1 MNDNELD
8 QLLRDSA
15 VDPGLPSHFRSE
27 VWTRIAIAD
36 ERSFAGRWRRF
47 LASLVRP
54 VPATASVVVTVL
66 AGVWL
71 GAASVQEPKEAKL
84 SYAESIS
91 PFLNHGKP

>member
-15 VDPGLPSHFRSE
+15 DDAGLPARFRPE

-36 ERSFAGRWRRF
+36 ERSFAGWLRRF
-47 LASLVRP
+47 VASLVQP
-54 VPATASVVVTVL
+54 VPATASVVASVL
-66 AGVWL
+66 VGVWL
-71 GAASVQEPKEAKL
+71 GTATVQTPKEPKL

-91 PFLNHGKP
+91 PFLGHGEP